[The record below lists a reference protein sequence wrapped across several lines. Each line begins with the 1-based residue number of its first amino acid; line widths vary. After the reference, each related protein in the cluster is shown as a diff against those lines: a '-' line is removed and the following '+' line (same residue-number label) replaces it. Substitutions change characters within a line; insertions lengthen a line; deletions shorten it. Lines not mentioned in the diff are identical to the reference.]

1 MSAKTKKL
9 LVILDAHAILHRAYH
24 ALPSF
29 TSPQGEPT
37 GALYG
42 FAAMIL
48 KIIRELKPDYLAAA
62 YDLAEP
68 TFRHIAYEKYKA
80 HRPKTDDELVS
91 QFARSRQL
99 LNYFHIPVF
108 ELAGFEADD
117 IIGAIVEKNK
127 KEKNLEIIIAS
138 GDLDTLQL
146 VEGEKIK
153 VYTLRKGNQEV
164 IYDEEEVVK
173 RFGFKPEFLP
183 DFKGLKGD
191 PSDNIPGISGIGDK
205 TATELVGKFGRLEN
219 ILLLAKEN
227 PEKLKLAGVKERIIE
242 KLVSGEEEAVF
253 SKILASIRKDA
264 PVDFDFSKARWK
276 EFDREKLEKFFR
288 EIGFVSLIS
297 RLPATPERSDSPGA
311 GAGESDISE
320 KPDSKILKKLAIAA
334 WLLDSRR
341 TNLSFQDI
349 LQITGAKNSDEA
361 MARLEEELN
370 NFGLAKVF
378 KEIELPFSDV
388 LDEMAKNGILIDV
401 SFLKELALKYGR
413 HLEKLTDEI
422 CDLAGEKFNVNS
434 TGELR
439 RILFEKLKLAT
450 KNIRKT
456 GGGLISTKLSELLKL
471 KDRHPIIAK
480 ILDYREAAKLKS
492 TYLDV
497 LPALTGSDGRLRSTF
512 LQTGTVTGR
521 LSSRE
526 PNLQNIPVRTELGRE
541 IRRAFYAPKGR
552 LILAADYSQIE
563 LRIAAV
569 LSGDQK
575 MKDAFL
581 AGKDIHALTASEIFN
596 VSLDEVQ
603 PEMRRRAKVINFGI
617 LYGMGSRSLSEN
629 LTVSQDEADLYIQE
643 YFHDFAGV
651 NEFIQ
656 KTITEARE
664 KGYVQTLFERKRFLP
679 EINSQIFSI
688 RSEAERMAVNAVIQG
703 TAADIMKLAMIR
715 INELMKRD
723 SQLKDGVKMILQIHD
738 ELLFEVDEKALAA
751 AAPKIKEIMEG
762 ILKTDIPI
770 KVELSF
776 GPNWA
781 DLESLTA
788 NS

>member
-1 MSAKTKKL
+1 MAAKTKKEL
-9 LVILDAHAILHRAYH
+9 LVILDAHAILHRAFH

-42 FAAMIL
+42 FAAMLL

-80 HRPKTDDELVS
+80 QRPKTDDELVG
-91 QFARSRQL
+91 QFNRSRQL
-99 LNYFHIPVF
+99 LDYFHIPVF

-117 IIGAIVEKNK
+117 IIGAIAEKNK
-127 KEKNLEIIIAS
+127 KEKNLEIVIAS

-146 VEGEKIK
+146 VQGEKIK
-153 VYTLRKGNQEV
+153 VYTLRKGNEEA

-173 RFGFKPEFLP
+173 RFGFKPELLP

-191 PSDNIPGISGIGDK
+191 PSDNIPGVSGIGDK
-205 TATELVGKFGRLEN
+205 TATELICKFGRLEN
-219 ILLLAKEN
+219 ILQLAKEN
-227 PEKLKLAGVKERIIE
+227 PEKLKSAGIKERIIE

-253 SKILASIRKDA
+253 SKTLASIRRDV
-264 PVDFDFSKARWK
+264 PIDFDFNKARWQ
-276 EFDREKLEKFFR
+276 EFEREKLEKFFR
-288 EIGFVSLIS
+288 EIGFVSLIA
-297 RLPATPERSDSPGA
+297 RLPGA
-311 GAGESDISE
+311 SAGEPNVSE

-341 TNLSFQDI
+341 ADLSFQEI
-349 LQITGAKNSDEA
+349 LQITGAKNSGEA
-361 MARLEEELN
+361 MVRLQEELN
-370 NFGLAKVF
+370 KLGLAKVF
-378 KEIELPFSDV
+378 KEIELPLADV
-388 LDEMAKNGILIDV
+388 LDEMAKNGILIDI

-422 CDLAGEKFNVNS
+422 YGLAGEKFNVNS
-434 TGELR
+434 TRELR
-439 RILFEKLKLAT
+439 RVLFEKLKLAV
-450 KNIRKT
+450 KGIRKT
-456 GGGLISTKLSELLKL
+456 GGGFASTKFSELLKL
-471 KDRHPIIAK
+471 KDQHPIIAK
-480 ILDYREAAKLKS
+480 ILEYREEAKLKS

-497 LPALTGSDGRLRSTF
+497 LPQLAGSDGRLRSTF

-526 PNLQNIPVRTELGRE
+526 PNLQNIPIRTELGRE

-552 LILAADYSQIE
+552 VILAADYSQIE
-563 LRIAAV
+563 LRVAAI

-581 AGKDIHALTASEIFN
+581 AGKDIHTLAASEIFN
-596 VSLDEVQ
+596 VSLNEVM

-629 LTVSQDEADLYIQE
+629 LGVSQDEADLYIQE

-656 KTITEARE
+656 KTISETRE
-664 KGYVQTLFERKRFLP
+664 KGYAQTLFGRKRFLP
-679 EINSQIFSI
+679 EINSQIFPI

-703 TAADIMKLAMIR
+703 TAADIMKLAMIG
-715 INELMKRD
+715 INELFKRD
-723 SQLKDGVKMILQIHD
+723 PELKDDVKIILQIHD
-738 ELLFEVDEKALAA
+738 ELLFEADKKIVAA

-762 ILKTDIPI
+762 VLKTDIPI
-770 KVELSF
+770 KIELSS

-781 DLESLTA
+781 ELKELPQKSEPKGE
-788 NS
+788 